1 MHCDELLAATGFVL
15 VSLIGSSTGSG
26 SSATQQLPARMTGVD
41 YVRSQRRQIAV
52 QPNTKTEAGASH
64 TKPPTADECNLAGQT
79 GEEVSNGCGAE
90 AGGGV
95 NTPPIGLPY
104 SVPLSGKLKD
114 KRVLLVDSSAT
125 MRERRAE
132 SMRKLGME
140 VDCAADIS
148 EARSWWREHLY
159 RLVLIDMKSG
169 PRERFCDDMRRATP
183 PQQISFLVGKPAY
196 LADAPR
202 PDIPPVLTTG
212 EPVPWRDD
220 VRAALAVELPG
231 GVSQRWGILEASRRI
246 SAVRALLQARSTAA
260 PGKSAP
266 PRDVETREF
275 KRAAAESRTLDDLLR
290 EELQ

>member
-1 MHCDELLAATGFVL
+1 MHCDELLVATGFVL
-15 VSLIGSSTGSG
+15 VSLTGSSVGRG

-159 RLVLIDMKSG
+159 RLVLIDMESG

-183 PQQISFLVGKPAY
+183 PQQISFLVGKPVY

-202 PDIPPVLTTG
+202 PDIPPVQTTG

-246 SAVRALLQARSTAA
+246 SAVRALSQARSTSA